1 METNKNSFDLP
12 DSFYDMA
19 SLWQLGPAEETDSRM
34 RNRPDTLSRW
44 CLAAKAS
51 GSAITVEVVGGQR
64 FTLVPRAVGTTWL
77 SGETSGV
84 ASRGLV
90 VAMRAVVSMWVGRP
104 QDLSTKQCVNVPMLD
119 AVAHTIRANP
129 LVVVGAGHDRWP
141 GQVSAI
147 GHDFVEL
154 TPPRRC
160 AGDHPVQIIPESHID
175 WVLWREPGDSF

>member
-1 METNKNSFDLP
+1 MDTNKNSFDLP

-19 SLWQLGPAEETDSRM
+19 SLWQLGPAKEPDPSAQ
-34 RNRPDTLSRW
+34 NRPDTLAQW

-51 GSAITVEVVGGQR
+51 GSDITVEVGFGQR
-64 FTLVPRAVGTTWL
+64 FTLVPRAVGMTWL

-90 VAMRAVVSMWVGRP
+90 VALRAVVSMWAP
-104 QDLSTKQCVNVPMLD
+104 QSLGVSTHQAVNVRMLD
-119 AVAHTIRANP
+119 AVAHSIRVNP
-129 LVVVGAGHDRWP
+129 LVVVGAGRARWP

-147 GHDFVEL
+147 GQDFVEL
-154 TPPRRC
+154 APPRQL
-160 AGDHPVQIIPESHID
+160 AGGDLVQIIPARHID